1 MSHPT
6 VTEAADKFR
15 AAVEAAP
22 DVTVAVMSVQLK
34 QMTEQQ
40 EHFRS
45 ITKDLAHL
53 PYADFGVIFED
64 AVNHVVVVEDIIAG
78 RKGDYKYTSALHD
91 GKRWR
96 RASSYWDKVELAYM
110 QGIAEIETRG
120 FSSEQS
126 CLSQGPKA
134 VKGAVRA
141 NPGSARISATFT
153 CIEVR

>member
-22 DVTVAVMSVQLK
+22 DVTVAVMSIQLE

-45 ITKDLAHL
+45 ITKDLEHL

-64 AVNHVVVVEDIIAG
+64 AVNRVVVVEDIIAG
-78 RKGDYKYTSALHD
+78 RKGEYKYTSALHD

-96 RASSYWDKVELAYM
+96 WRCASSYWDKVELAYM
-110 QGIAEIETRG
+110 QGIAEQRLGLNNQFVLFADRMLTPE
-120 FSSEQS
+120 
-126 CLSQGPKA
+126 K
-134 VKGAVRA
+134 
-141 NPGSARISATFT
+141 
-153 CIEVR
+153 